1 MAFREVIICEKG
13 TQAKVF
19 VKTLKLDKVK
29 KIGKY
34 PAVFYSET
42 SNIAVVHQSG
52 HLLEASPPEAYQ
64 PKLIKDGR
72 RNWDLSLLPVI
83 PQLDQWKL
91 RLKDDSAGDY
101 AGRITSLYSGIKWAL
116 VDNGTP
122 DEITIAVDN
131 DKEGELL
138 GWEVLYHLNLMNH
151 RKISRLIYSANTD
164 EAIIKAY
171 QNKHPGA
178 NWHSRYLAGFA
189 RSVADWVVGMNITM
203 AFTTENRSTLPP
215 YQAFNAGRVIFAIA
229 YIIGL
234 RHESILN
241 FKPVDYFGQ
250 KVVFKTSKGETYS
263 ARLKYPDTWKTG
275 EPPRMS
281 EKSKADAINKLLG
294 DKPEGKISRYDKNEK
309 KKGPPI
315 GFNRSGFER
324 HMLKKYRCS
333 LDGIG
338 DAMQKLYS
346 EKALITYPRV
356 EVKNLD
362 NTMHESMPSYIDAIL
377 TNLLSTNHLSNEDKV
392 LYEKAKSTLDLN
404 RKSGIWLSGVDEKES
419 HHAIIPTNKKV
430 NIDSLTLLE
439 FQVYREICD
448 RLLIQFMPDY
458 IYSATLITTQVKL
471 SQTVFDCEST
481 GITPLS
487 LGWKGLSKDELDD
500 KQEGD
505 SDDDTKSLPLMNLG
519 ETVSTI
525 ESQLESNT
533 TKCPKPYTEAE
544 LIEDLEN
551 PSRFVVNKEILKR
564 IKKLQIGT
572 GGTRKDHIKGL
583 RIKGFVT
590 HVEEG
595 KGKKA
600 IVYLHPTEKLH
611 ALNKIAP
618 DYFKLPE
625 TSAFWEDSFN
635 AIQDKEM
642 TVEQFMDRQK
652 KIMHRFMQ
660 ELSAGKFTLKKPAS
674 DKALPCSTEGC
685 GGFIF
690 PLVSKKGANYWSCQ
704 TCDSRWFDKDGKP
717 DNKMGEMRTS
727 EPRNKDAKYH
737 TCTACKK
744 GKAFFVDMSPKPYNL
759 WRCDKC
765 KTAFFDKA
773 GQLGSQL
780 KKKE

>member
-29 KIGKY
+29 KFGKY
-34 PAVFYSET
+34 PAVFYSD
-42 SNIAVVHQSG
+42 SSKIAVVHQSG
-52 HLLEASPPEAYQ
+52 HLLEACPPETYQ
-64 PKLIKDGR
+64 PKLIKEGKK
-72 RNWDLSLLPVI
+72 NWELSLLPVI
-83 PQLDQWKL
+83 PSLSEWKL
-91 RLKDDSAGDY
+91 KLKDDSTGDY

-122 DEITIAVDN
+122 TEITIAVDN

-138 GWEVLYHLNLMNH
+138 GWEVLYHLNLMKH
-151 RKISRLIYSANTD
+151 PKISRLIYSANTD

-189 RSVADWVVGMNITM
+189 RSVGDWVVGMNITM
-203 AFTTENRSTLPP
+203 AFTTENRPMLPP
-215 YQAFNAGRVIFAIA
+215 HQAFNAGRVIFAIA
-229 YIIGL
+229 HIIGL
-234 RHESILN
+234 RHDAIQN
-241 FKPVDYFGQ
+241 FKPIDYFGQ
-250 KVVFKTSKGETYS
+250 KVTFKTHKGEFYN
-263 ARLKYPDTWKTG
+263 ARLKYPENWKTG

-281 EKSKADAINKLLG
+281 DQSKAEAIDRLLKA
-294 DKPEGKISRYDKNEK
+294 KPVGTVSRYEKNEK

-324 HMLKKYRCS
+324 HMLKKHRCS
-333 LDGIG
+333 LDSIG

-362 NTMHESMPSYIDAIL
+362 ISMHESMPSYIDAIL
-377 TNLLSTNHLSNEDKV
+377 ANLLSTTHLNSEDKA
-392 LYEKAKSTLDLN
+392 LYEKAKSTIDLS
-404 RKSGIWLSGVDEKES
+404 RKSGIWLKGVDEKES
-419 HHAIIPTNKKV
+419 HHAIIPTNKKS
-430 NIDSLTLLE
+430 NIDDLTPME
-439 FQVYREICD
+439 FQVYRELCD

-458 IYSATLITTQVKL
+458 VYSATQITTQVQL
-471 SQTVFDCEST
+471 SKTVFDCEST

-487 LGWKGLSKDELDD
+487 LGWKGLSKDDAEEKKDEEDNEEL
-500 KQEGD
+500 
-505 SDDDTKSLPLMNLG
+505 STLPLMTVG
-519 ETVSTI
+519 ESVSTTD
-525 ESQLESNT
+525 SQLEKNT

-551 PSRFVVNKEILKR
+551 PNRFVVNREILKK

-583 RIKGFVT
+583 RTKGFIT

-600 IVYLHPTEKLH
+600 VVYLHPTEKLH

-660 ELSAGKFTLKKPAS
+660 ELQAGKFKLKRPTT
-674 DKALPCSTEGC
+674 DKALPCSTQGC
-685 GGFIF
+685 CGFQF
-690 PLVSKKGANYWSCQ
+690 PLVSKKGVNYWSCT
-704 TCDSRWFDKDGKP
+704 TCDSRWFDKDNKP
-717 DNKMGEMRTS
+717 AGKMGEAQSRP
-727 EPRNKDAKYH
+727 PRDENAKYH

-744 GKAFFVDMSPKPYNL
+744 GKAFFVDMSPKTFNL

-765 KTAFFDKA
+765 NTAFFDKA

-780 KKKE
+780 KKR